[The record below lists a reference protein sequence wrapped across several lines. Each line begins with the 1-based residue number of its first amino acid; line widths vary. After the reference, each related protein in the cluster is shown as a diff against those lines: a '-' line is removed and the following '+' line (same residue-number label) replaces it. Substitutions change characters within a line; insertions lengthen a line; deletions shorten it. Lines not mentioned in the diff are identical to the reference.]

1 METQQIARKE
11 IIKKRDLSLYTLFN
25 YCNKEDLKYFDELK
39 EHIVKSSETG
49 NHLLVRLL
57 DLFKKW
63 LPDDEYAVV
72 AKELRTVAKESREID
87 SDNLSRFVTGTPLW
101 EGWTKDEAI
110 VLKNAKVYTASH
122 FSFLVINALLEK
134 EF

>member
-1 METQQIARKE
+1 
-11 IIKKRDLSLYTLFN
+11 
-25 YCNKEDLKYFDELK
+25 
-39 EHIVKSSETG
+39 
-49 NHLLVRLL
+49 
-57 DLFKKW
+57 
-63 LPDDEYAVV
+63 
-72 AKELRTVAKESREID
+72 LRTVAKESREID